1 MHIYAVQIRRKRL
14 VLPVSLRSNLIKYL
28 RIYMKRK
35 FALLA
40 STVLLGSVFACGCS
54 LPFSGTNGR
63 DGVDGKNATAY
74 EYYELA
80 KSVHGDDYTVEQF
93 LNDYLNYTPAEL
105 EEAFSLQASVNRSL
119 RSAVSVAAQF
129 NNVYTSLGSGVIV
142 DLDKE
147 KGDAYVLT
155 NCHVIYNDATYG
167 SHYANTVYL
176 YLYGQDEDYN
186 DDDNRFNATVVGA
199 SITYDVALL
208 KVTGSELLK
217 NSAAEAATFAREE
230 DIYLG
235 EEVYT
240 IGNAEGCGMSATR
253 GFVTKDRESVPLNIS
268 TRYENSD
275 GYVYYSVL
283 RTDAAINEGNSGGAL
298 FNRAGKI
305 VGLINSKTAE
315 NGIEGMGYA
324 IPASA
329 VKRLYPLMRES
340 YEKNGSLNT
349 RFDRAHFVVENDFSK
364 AEKENEYVKSKI
376 EVKSTGSSSTWD
388 SENNRFVINEKI
400 SVVRDCN
407 GLKAGDLI
415 THVKITDGS
424 EVVEDMDVTR
434 LYRLQDTLL
443 SARQGNA
450 IIFTVQRGDATENV
464 TANMAFSQFD

>member
-1 MHIYAVQIRRKRL
+1 
-14 VLPVSLRSNLIKYL
+14 
-28 RIYMKRK
+28 MKRK
-35 FALLA
+35 LALIA
-40 STVLLGSVFACGCS
+40 STVILGTAFMCGCS
-54 LPFSGTNGR
+54 LPFSGSNGR

-74 EYYELA
+74 DYYELA
-80 KSVHGDDYTVEQF
+80 KSVHGDSYTVEQF
-93 LNDYLNYTPAEL
+93 LNDYLDYTPAEL
-105 EEAFSLQASVNRSL
+105 EEAFSLQASINRSL
-119 RSAVSVAAQF
+119 RSAVSIAAQF
-129 NNVYTSLGSGVIV
+129 NSVYTSLGSGVIV

-155 NCHVIYNDATYG
+155 NCHVIYNDAAYG

-176 YLYGQDEDYN
+176 YLYGQDNDYN
-186 DDDNRFNATVVGA
+186 DEDNRFNATVVGA

-217 NSAAEAATFAREE
+217 NSAAEAASFATEE

-268 TRYENSD
+268 TKYANSD
-275 GYVYYSVL
+275 SYVNYYSVI

-315 NGIEGMGYA
+315 DGIDGMGYA

-340 YEKNGSLNT
+340 YEKAGSQVTSFN
-349 RFDRAHFVVENDFSK
+349 RARFVVEDDFNK
-364 AEKENEYVKSKI
+364 AEKDKEYVKSKI
-376 EVKSTGSSSTWD
+376 EVKSTGSASTWSD
-388 SENNRFVINEKI
+388 NRLTIREKI
-400 SVVRDCN
+400 SVVRDSN

-415 THVKITDGS
+415 THVKISDGS
-424 EVVEDMDVTR
+424 TVVEDMDVTR
-434 LYRLQDTLL
+434 LYHLQDTLL
-443 SARQGNA
+443 SARQGNTVT
-450 IIFTVQRGDATENV
+450 FTVQRGDKTEEV
-464 TANMAFSQFD
+464 TANITFSPFD